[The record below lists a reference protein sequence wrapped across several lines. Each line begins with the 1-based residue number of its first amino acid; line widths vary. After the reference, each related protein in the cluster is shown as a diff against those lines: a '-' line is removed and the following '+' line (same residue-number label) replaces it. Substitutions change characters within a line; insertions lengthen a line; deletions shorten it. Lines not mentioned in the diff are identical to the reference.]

1 MRGML
6 NEQSVPSRLGWSEK
20 TSGRKVRLD
29 PLITSHREEVSSD
42 LNPSFVALAWEA
54 LRKSC
59 LYVEAREWV
68 HHASVW
74 WPVTPE
80 REGSYQSSVFALL
93 LWCWPGEITA

>member
-1 MRGML
+1 MVR
-6 NEQSVPSRLGWSEK
+6 EDFREESE
-20 TSGRKVRLD
+20 TRSTYNFR
-29 PLITSHREEVSSD
+29 REEVSSD

-54 LRKSC
+54 SRKSC

-68 HHASVW
+68 HRASVW
-74 WPVTPE
+74 WPMTPE